1 MKVYAIRGAITVDE
15 NTEEAISSAS
25 VSLIKRIKEKNVF
38 DSAVCILISTTADIT
53 AAYPA
58 KAVRESG
65 ILPAPLFSCME
76 PDIDGALPMCVRM
89 MVTVCSSDDSAEAHH
104 VYMRGAASLRREFS
118 DEDV

>member
-65 ILPAPLFSCME
+65 ILP
-76 PDIDGALPMCVRM
+76 VRPEGYLQF
-89 MVTVCSSDDSAEAHH
+89 VQVHRGHH
-104 VYMRGAASLRREFS
+104 IHFRNRGSL
-118 DEDV
+118 